1 MTIFEIFLPKN
12 LRMSKKSCTFAPNLE
27 NNIINPQ
34 IERKK
39 TMARKRNC
47 EQKSHLA
54 AKGSALVF
62 IGAAKSDKL
71 ETLKKALEWPLHV
84 VVKGNDLFAYFQ
96 DDWCVDE
103 LEYQRRYHKAL
114 LGELI
119 SKGHVKTMQGIVL
132 ANVLPETLPLQG
144 GKTWEEIYERSLE
157 STERD
162 ESGMKY
168 TSRRVGSNYTKKDE
182 EGELEPAI
190 VRVFSTN
197 EYRTNGHF

>member
-1 MTIFEIFLPKN
+1 
-12 LRMSKKSCTFAPNLE
+12 MSKKSCNFAPDLE

-34 IERKK
+34 IERKT
-39 TMARKRNC
+39 TMARKRHC
-47 EQKSHLA
+47 ENKSYLT

-84 VVKGNDLFAYFQ
+84 VIKGNDVFAYFQ

-103 LEYQRRYHKAL
+103 LEYQRRCHKSL

-119 SKGHVKTMQGIVL
+119 SKGRVKTMQGIVL

-144 GKTWEEIYERSLE
+144 GRTWEEIYERSLE

-168 TSRRVGSNYTKKDE
+168 TSRKVGANYNKGGE
-182 EGELEPAI
+182 CGEGEPAI
-190 VRVFSTN
+190 MRTWSVN

>member
-1 MTIFEIFLPKN
+1 
-12 LRMSKKSCTFAPNLE
+12 MSKKSCTFAADLE

-39 TMARKRNC
+39 TMARKRHC
-47 EQKSHLA
+47 ENKSYLT

-84 VVKGNDLFAYFQ
+84 VIKGNDVFAYFQ

-103 LEYQRRYHKAL
+103 LEYQRRCHKSL

-119 SKGHVKTMQGIVL
+119 SKGRVKTMQGIVL
-132 ANVLPETLPLQG
+132 AKVLPETLPLQG
-144 GKTWEEIYERSLE
+144 GRTWEEIYERSLE

-168 TSRRVGSNYTKKDE
+168 TSRKVGANYNKG
-182 EGELEPAI
+182 GECGEDEPAI
-190 VRVFSTN
+190 MRTWSVN

>member
-1 MTIFEIFLPKN
+1 
-12 LRMSKKSCTFAPNLE
+12 
-27 NNIINPQ
+27 
-34 IERKK
+34 
-39 TMARKRNC
+39 MARKRNC
-47 EQKSHLA
+47 EHKSHLN
-54 AKGSALVF
+54 AKGSVLVF

-96 DDWCVDE
+96 DDWSNDE
-103 LEYQRRYHKAL
+103 LEYQRRCHQTL
-114 LGELI
+114 LGELLA
-119 SKGHVKTMQGIVL
+119 KQNVKSLQGIVL
-132 ANVLPETLPLQG
+132 ANVLPETLPLRDN
-144 GKTWEEIYERSLE
+144 KTWAEIYERSLE

-168 TSRRVGSNYTKKDE
+168 TSRRVGANYTRKDE